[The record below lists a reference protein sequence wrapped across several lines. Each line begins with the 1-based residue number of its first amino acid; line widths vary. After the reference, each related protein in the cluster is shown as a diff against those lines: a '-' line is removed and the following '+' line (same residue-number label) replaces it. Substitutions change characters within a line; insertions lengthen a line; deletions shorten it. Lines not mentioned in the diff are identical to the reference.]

1 MTSPG
6 RLARDPRTVWL
17 FDLDNTLHNAS
28 ASAFKSL
35 DVTMNA
41 YIARE
46 LAVSPEEA
54 NRLRGHYWRRYGA
67 TLLGLMRHH
76 GVDRDHFLHHT
87 HVLPGLERDLATH
100 CHDVAAVR
108 RLAGRKLILTN
119 APQAYARRVLR
130 ALRMDGLFDAVISI
144 EQMTM
149 FGELRPKPDSRLFRV
164 LPVRLG
170 VAPQRCVLVEDTL
183 AHQKAAFAEGLHTV
197 WMQRWARLGQHGPEL
212 GTYLHRKPAYVCARI
227 SSLQQLHRVL

>member
-1 MTSPG
+1 MG
-6 RLARDPRTVWL
+6 LAQDPATVWL

-28 ASAFKSL
+28 ASAFKLL
-35 DVTMNA
+35 DATMNA
-41 YIARE
+41 YIERE
-46 LAVSPEEA
+46 LAVSGPEA

-87 HVLPGLERDLATH
+87 HVLPDLESQLATH
-100 CHDVAAVR
+100 RHDVDAVR

-130 ALRMDGLFDAVISI
+130 ALRMEGLFEAIISI

-149 FGELRPKPDSRLFRV
+149 FGQLRPKPDGRLFRV

-170 VAPQRCVLVEDTL
+170 VSPQRCVLVEDTL
-183 AHQKAAFAEGLHTV
+183 AHQRAAFAAGMQTV
-197 WMQRWARLGQHGPEL
+197 WMQRWARAGQHGPEIGVRL
-212 GTYLHRKPAYVCARI
+212 RRKPPYVCARI
-227 SSLQQLHRVL
+227 HGLQQLHCVL